1 MVKRENKKVN
11 KQENNKTKR
20 NRKGQKKKRA
30 KNVNQSNKQ
39 KGGKK
44 EWQNEYKMG
53 GKKGE
58 VSGKLLRYA
67 IGRMSDAWKSSCKL
81 LGDASGQRCGQGRP
95 YRRPQ
100 CSIHRAGPC
109 VLPAF
114 LQTKWQTPAAPV
126 VSRTKGT
133 KVHPAAL
140 QIETRCVSFFDS
152 ATLAARPGSA
162 AGRPLDGAS
171 GWTIEISTAVGV
183 AYRPVTWMS
192 AGRRSQSGVGEMW
205 GTVTSVLTPRPRS
218 PSAACSVGIRLCM
231 STL

>member
-1 MVKRENKKVN
+1 MAKRI
-11 KQENNKTKR
+11 
-20 NRKGQKKKRA
+20 
-30 KNVNQSNKQ
+30 
-39 KGGKK
+39 
-44 EWQNEYKMG
+44 QNG
-53 GKKGE
+53 RKKGE

-140 QIETRCVSFFDS
+140 QIENLCVSFFDS

-183 AYRPVTWMS
+183 AYRPVMT
-192 AGRRSQSGVGEMW
+192 RVHTSQASSNNAFVINM
-205 GTVTSVLTPRPRS
+205 T
-218 PSAACSVGIRLCM
+218 PSAHNLTAYVSPPYSISEHHHM
-231 STL
+231 TTTLPKD

>member
-1 MVKRENKKVN
+1 MRC
-11 KQENNKTKR
+11 
-20 NRKGQKKKRA
+20 
-30 KNVNQSNKQ
+30 
-39 KGGKK
+39 
-44 EWQNEYKMG
+44 
-53 GKKGE
+53 
-58 VSGKLLRYA
+58 A

-81 LGDASGQRCGQGRP
+81 LGEASGQRCGQGRLD
-95 YRRPQ
+95 RRSSGLNVQ
-100 CSIHRAGPC
+100 FIAQG
-109 VLPAF
+109 LAF
-114 LQTKWQTPAAPV
+114 CQLCFTNEVAKAPAAPI

-133 KVHPAAL
+133 KIHPAAL
-140 QIETRCVSFFDS
+140 QIEELCVSFFAS

-162 AGRPLDGAS
+162 AGRSLDGAS